1 MLKNCSLALYRLLGL
16 PLSRRLA
23 GATAISMLMAIYILG
38 SYPAIVEEVVVIWD
52 KAVHFSAYGVI
63 AGLWLV
69 ALRSPWQAV
78 ALTTLA
84 GALDEFHQL
93 FVPGRSAGLDD
104 LSADFLGA
112 LTVCVLGR
120 ALARRAEAQLAAE
133 PATAA
138 IRNRP

>member
-1 MLKNCSLALYRLLGL
+1 MLKNLCDLLGR

-23 GATAISMLMAIYILG
+23 GATASAMLLAIYILG
-38 SYPAIVEEVVVIWD
+38 SYPAVVDEVVVIWD

-78 ALTTLA
+78 ALTTVG
-84 GALDEFHQL
+84 GALDEIHQL

-112 LTVCVLGR
+112 LTVCLLGL
-120 ALARRAEAQLAAE
+120 ALARRISTGQTRAVLG
-133 PATAA
+133 AT

>member
-1 MLKNCSLALYRLLGL
+1 MLKNLPDLLGL

-23 GATAISMLMAIYILG
+23 GAAATAMLLAIYILG
-38 SYPAIVEEVVVIWD
+38 SYPAVVEEVVVIWD
-52 KAVHFSAYGVI
+52 KAAHFSAYGVI

-69 ALRSPWQAV
+69 ALRSPWRAV
-78 ALTTLA
+78 ALTTVG

-112 LTVCVLGR
+112 LTACLLGL
-120 ALARRAEAQLAAE
+120 ALARRISAGQSRAMFGV
-133 PATAA
+133 T

>member
-1 MLKNCSLALYRLLGL
+1 MLKNLCDLLGL

-23 GATAISMLMAIYILG
+23 GATASALLLAIYILG
-38 SYPAIVEEVVVIWD
+38 SYPVVVEEVVVIWD
-52 KAVHFSAYGVI
+52 KAVHFGAYGVI

-69 ALRSPWQAV
+69 ALRSAWRAV
-78 ALTTLA
+78 ALTGLA

-104 LSADFLGA
+104 LSADLLGA
-112 LTVCVLGR
+112 LTVCLLGL
-120 ALARRAEAQLAAE
+120 ALARRIAADQTRTVLG
-133 PATAA
+133 AT